1 VNAAT
6 LAQRAYAP
14 TNSSTRTPRSIEF
27 EVIARITH
35 RLKHAIKSRDFNNL
49 VEALHENRTL
59 WITIATNV
67 ADAENLLPEDLRA
80 RLFFLSEFTVQHTR
94 KVLKKEA
101 TAVPLL
107 EINVAILAGLQSEGN
122 KP

>member
-1 VNAAT
+1 MNAAT

-35 RLKHAIKSRDFNNL
+35 RLKHAVKSRDFNKL

-67 ADAENLLPEDLRA
+67 AEAENLLPDDLRA

-94 KVLKKEA
+94 KVLRKEA

-122 KP
+122 KA